1 MYSELNHSKQLSKR
15 FKRSF
20 KFRSLLDAQN
30 NSWINIMN
38 GVKKSKYID
47 ENESIFSK
55 VLSFDSEEEFEKVY
69 QNLDETDVLSAKRLE
84 KQYRL
89 TKEAKTKSRLKK
101 SKLLNKKLYLVPT
114 VICKG
119 INPIKHVRYFDY
131 YFPLDSRIFDEFTL
145 RKNQNEHAFFDI
157 SDHKRVTSVIYDND
171 EKEFTSNFH
180 FKIAHK
186 QISDF
191 YQKIKD
197 YYIDWLKSLGNKKA
211 LKFVEALENIEKSRT
226 IDTEKQKILDT
237 EQHGTDKIFISH
249 IDKQIKDYQRGQPV
263 VIRLTKI
270 VIDNNCEEKDQIQE
284 TLNQP
289 FFKLIGYK
297 EEDKDQILKNLLD
310 NFIQK
315 GVTTQ
320 DPYDI
325 LDTMLTRKKK
335 SNSDASSNHDGFHVI
350 KRKNGNGQIEF
361 KTKAFKE
368 KWYQEGAMY
377 TKTYTLL
384 TDVRVIDDY

>member
-1 MYSELNHSKQLSKR
+1 
-15 FKRSF
+15 
-20 KFRSLLDAQN
+20 
-30 NSWINIMN
+30 MN

-211 LKFVEALENIEKSRT
+211 LKFVEVLENIEKSRT
-226 IDTEKQKILDT
+226 IDTEK
-237 EQHGTDKIFISH
+237 
-249 IDKQIKDYQRGQPV
+249 
-263 VIRLTKI
+263 
-270 VIDNNCEEKDQIQE
+270 
-284 TLNQP
+284 
-289 FFKLIGYK
+289 
-297 EEDKDQILKNLLD
+297 
-310 NFIQK
+310 
-315 GVTTQ
+315 
-320 DPYDI
+320 
-325 LDTMLTRKKK
+325 
-335 SNSDASSNHDGFHVI
+335 
-350 KRKNGNGQIEF
+350 
-361 KTKAFKE
+361 
-368 KWYQEGAMY
+368 
-377 TKTYTLL
+377 
-384 TDVRVIDDY
+384 